1 VQCVLVSEENEE
13 AIFVDPAL
21 RGKFV
26 NPLLLHPDLVKVPQ
40 RRTVAFP
47 DRVLVLSLSL
57 FRYCVCF
64 DPLDGSSNIDCGV
77 SIGTVC
83 HCHSRWCFKPS
94 YHRYIIY
101 IYIYIYIYM
110 LLYSV
115 LLSADLWDLHGQ
127 RQGQRDLGGC
137 AAAWNKHACCWLLH
151 VREFMHGNYLLLD
164 PL

>member
-101 IYIYIYIYM
+101 IYIYIYIYICCYIRFCSLQIFGIYMVKDKDNVTLEDVLQPGTNM
-110 LLYSV
+110 L
-115 LLSADLWDLHGQ
+115 
-127 RQGQRDLGGC
+127 
-137 AAAWNKHACCWLLH
+137 AAGYCMYGSSCT
-151 VREFMHGNYLLLD
+151 VTIYC
-164 PL
+164 